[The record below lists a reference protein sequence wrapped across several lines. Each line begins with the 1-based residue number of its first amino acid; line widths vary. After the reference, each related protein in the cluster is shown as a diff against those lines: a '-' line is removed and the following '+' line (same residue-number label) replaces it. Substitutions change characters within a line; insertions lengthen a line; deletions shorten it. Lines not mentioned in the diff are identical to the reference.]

1 MTEAPASQN
10 VLSLSG
16 VGLRFASS
24 AGAVDV
30 LDSVNFEVGPGE
42 RVAVTGPSGS
52 GKSSLLAVSAGLE
65 KASEGTVRLLGQD
78 ITRASEG
85 ALAALRRGRVGFVFQ
100 SFHLMPAMT
109 ALENVMAALE
119 IAAMPNARV
128 RAAEALRAVG
138 LSARLDHRPGQLSG
152 GERQRVAIARALV
165 VDPAIVFADEPTGNL
180 DGKAGRAAADLLF
193 ETVARSRAAMVLV
206 THDPRLA
213 SRADRVCTMSDGRL
227 SC

>member
-1 MTEAPASQN
+1 MPEASASQN

-30 LDSVNFEVGPGE
+30 LDSVDFNVGRGE

-65 KASEGTVRLLGQD
+65 KATAGTVRLLGQD
-78 ITRASEG
+78 ITRAGEG

-119 IAAMPNARV
+119 IAGEADV
-128 RAAEALRAVG
+128 RARAARSLEAVG

-165 VDPAIVFADEPTGNL
+165 VDPDIVFADEPTGNL

-193 ETVARSRAAMVLV
+193 ESVRRTGAAMVLV
-206 THDPRLA
+206 THDLDLA
-213 SRADRVCTMSDGRL
+213 SRADRVCAMSDGRL

>member
-1 MTEAPASQN
+1 MTEASASQA

-16 VGLRFASS
+16 VGLRFASA

-30 LDSVNFEVGPGE
+30 LDGVDFEVLPGE

-65 KASEGTVRLLGQD
+65 KATAGTVRLLGRD
-78 ITRASEG
+78 ITRAGEG

-119 IAAMPNARV
+119 IAGQKQV
-128 RAAEALRAVG
+128 RARAAQALEAVG

-165 VDPAIVFADEPTGNL
+165 VDPDIVFADEPTGNL

-193 ETVARSRAAMVLV
+193 ESVARTGAALVLV
-206 THDPRLA
+206 THDPDLA
-213 SRADRVCTMSDGRL
+213 ARAGRVCAMTDGRL